1 MKLKRSKR
9 IKSENKIQKEKW
21 LNCYNDYMKLKRSKR
36 IKLKRKI
43 TIMNE

>member
-9 IKSENKIQKEKW
+9 IKMKEILKEKW
-21 LNCYNDYMKLKRSKR
+21 FNCYNDFMKLKRSKR

-43 TIMNE
+43 KIMKE